1 MPPFRFVLPGWA
13 GSRQRRAWRWRATN
27 AASPG
32 LICCIPWSL
41 CPRPDPAPRSVSF
54 GAPAVRSSRPAWCP
68 QDSPPMLSPQYFST
82 YSLMYL
88 TLFLRSA
95 KYTAS
100 HRLQQANHRTQ
111 TKENSFLISLT
122 RPKQHLQHFPNL
134 NMWDFPAKKTPNH
147 PLWQMLAKLRCT
159 LHISVHRMPL
169 PPLLGPQALE
179 TSPLLPW
186 LTKKLLLKSFLTA
199 ECVI

>member
-1 MPPFRFVLPGWA
+1 MPPFQFVLPGWA

-32 LICCIPWSL
+32 LICPIPWLL
-41 CPRPDPAPRSVSF
+41 CPRPDPAPRSMSF
-54 GAPAVRSSRPAWCP
+54 GAPAVRSSWSAWCP

-88 TLFLRSA
+88 TLVLRSA

-134 NMWDFPAKKTPNH
+134 NMWDFPAKKPQTILSGKCWSSCNAHCTFLCTACPCH
-147 PLWQMLAKLRCT
+147 PSW
-159 LHISVHRMPL
+159 
-169 PPLLGPQALE
+169 ALE